1 MRSLEEILR
10 TYNIVNSR
18 AVSRYTIRFTAVL
31 LLAGVGVVA
40 GFMLITG
47 GSDLAS
53 DPAYR
58 GAQGAGDGAAGESDT
73 GDDDPLE
80 IITLEGEDWV
90 YIGYPP
96 ERYDA
101 ALKDQ
106 YDGFAIEQ
114 AVLDWLAEH
123 PTQLIGQPYE
133 AIHEPGSGTL
143 MGYRLHFA

>member
-31 LLAGVGVVA
+31 LLAGAGVVA
-40 GFMLITG
+40 GSMLIT
-47 GSDLAS
+47 SPDLAS

-58 GAQGAGDGAAGESDT
+58 GAQGAGDGAVKDGAEEA
-73 GDDDPLE
+73 DPLE
-80 IITLEGEDWV
+80 IITTEGADWV

-96 ERYDA
+96 ERYDP

-106 YDGFAIEQ
+106 YDGFTIEQ
-114 AVLDWLAEH
+114 AVLDWLAAH
-123 PTQLIGQPYE
+123 PTRLIGQPYE
-133 AIHEPGSGTL
+133 AIHEPESGTL